1 MVYTFEPRTRAQ
13 AKRLAPNLV
22 ILPNSPQRPPNN
34 KSCLVPREY
43 SMEFWPLRP
52 STSAFR
58 LPIEQIATLLSRTS
72 ESHGKLLAADMLKLV
87 SAQVPLAQCTIFAY
101 SPNRS
106 PQIISFADR
115 ARMIELPRISSNYAE
130 RFYSMDG
137 NQQAMTARPALST
150 ADRIMVQ
157 RQAIEDIAHR
167 DYRRICY
174 ELPQISERV
183 ALLTHCEGNRWLS
196 VNFYRGREHGRF
208 SPNEINVIETAAP
221 LIVQI
226 SRLHYRAYLEANE
239 MPALLSERVVSLYP
253 ELTRRDQELL
263 QLMLAGCE
271 VEGISVSMGIQLSS
285 AATYIKRLYRKL
297 GVSGQRELL
306 ALATQRKWPGQVH

>member
-1 MVYTFEPRTRAQ
+1 
-13 AKRLAPNLV
+13 
-22 ILPNSPQRPPNN
+22 
-34 KSCLVPREY
+34 
-43 SMEFWPLRP
+43 MEFWPLRP
-52 STSAFR
+52 STTDLR
-58 LPIEQIATLLSRTS
+58 LSIEQTATLLSRTT

-87 SAQVPLAQCTIFAY
+87 SAHVPLAQCTLFAY

-106 PQIISFADR
+106 PQVISIADR
-115 ARMIELPRISSNYAE
+115 ARMLELPRISSNYAE
-130 RFYSMDG
+130 RFYSLDG
-137 NQQAMTARPALST
+137 NQQAMSTRPALPT

-157 RQAIEDIAHR
+157 RQSIEDITHR
-167 DYRRICY
+167 DYRRVCY

-183 ALLTHCEGNRWLS
+183 ALLTQCDGNRWLS

-208 SPNEINVIETAAP
+208 SAHEINVIETVAP

-306 ALATQRKWPGQVH
+306 GLATQRKWPGQVH